1 MENTNKR
8 NPWYLVAGIT
18 CLILAG
24 IMLFAVSKSL
34 SNSIDEMNAKTEE
47 FYEPYWINDTT
58 MHLNV
63 SESTCLLFE
72 IENDT
77 CYISANGIEHFS
89 VDDNVVKVHYHE
101 GKEFKQKEIYLDS
114 IDGFDYENVYVN

>member
-8 NPWYLVAGIT
+8 NPWYLVAAIA
-18 CLILAG
+18 CIILAG
-24 IMLFAVSKSL
+24 IMLFALSKSL
-34 SNSIDEMNAKTEE
+34 KDNVDKMNAETEE
-47 FYEPYWINDTT
+47 FYSPYWINDTT

-89 VDDNVVKVHYHE
+89 IDNRVVKVYYHE
-101 GKEFKQKEIYLDS
+101 GKEFKEKEICLDS
-114 IDGFDYENVYVN
+114 IDGFNSENVYVN

>member
-8 NPWYLVAGIT
+8 NPLYLVAGII
-18 CLILAG
+18 CIILAG
-24 IMLFAVSKSL
+24 AMVFGLYKSL
-34 SNSIDEMNAKTEE
+34 ENKVDEIDAEKKE
-47 FYEPYWINDTT
+47 FYAPYWINDST

-89 VDDNVVKVHYHE
+89 IDNNVVKVHYHE

-114 IDGFDYENVYVN
+114 IDGFYQENVYVN

>member
-1 MENTNKR
+1 MEKTNKR
-8 NPWYLVAGIT
+8 NPLYLVVG
-18 CLILAG
+18 LILIVTA
-24 IMLFAVSKSL
+24 IVLFLVYSDTVKDTVERNDRAV
-34 SNSIDEMNAKTEE
+34 EE

-77 CYISANGIEHFS
+77 CYISANNIEH
-89 VDDNVVKVHYHE
+89 VVIDNNIITVYYHE

-114 IDGFDYENVYVN
+114 IDGFNTESIYVN

>member
-1 MENTNKR
+1 MEKTNKR
-8 NPWYLVAGIT
+8 NPLYLVVG
-18 CLILAG
+18 LILIVTA
-24 IMLFAVSKSL
+24 IVLFLVYSDTVKDTVECNDRAV
-34 SNSIDEMNAKTEE
+34 EE

-77 CYISANGIEHFS
+77 CYISANNIEH
-89 VDDNVVKVHYHE
+89 VVIDNNTITVYYHE

-114 IDGFDYENVYVN
+114 IDGFNTESVYVN